1 MARKDESLLDL
12 LALCPWWVS
21 IAVSGIAFVTLK
33 FIFPSIN
40 FQSYVVK
47 AFVKVGSQ
55 FAPIIAL
62 LLLMPAPISI
72 LNVWKKRRRLDSQ
85 KDLDSIRALSWREFE
100 ELVGE
105 AYRRQ
110 GYSVSENVS
119 AGPDEG
125 VDLVLKKDSSL
136 VLVQCKQW
144 RSTKVGVNVVREI
157 YGVMMAKHA
166 TSAILITS
174 GLFTQEAKN
183 FAADKPIDL
192 VEGNQL
198 ARLIANVQR
207 GEAALK
213 KVSGSNVCPK
223 CGDEMV
229 LRTAQR
235 GPNPGQKFWGCSNFP
250 RCRFTKPME
259 M

>member
-1 MARKDESLLDL
+1 MSRKDESLLDS

-21 IAVSGIAFVTLK
+21 FALSLIVFLLLRFVLPAIEFEN
-33 FIFPSIN
+33 FIL
-40 FQSYVVK
+40 K
-47 AFVKVGSQ
+47 AFANGASKG
-55 FAPIIAL
+55 AL
-62 LLLMPAPISI
+62 FVALAFLVPAPISA
-72 LNVWKKRRRLDSQ
+72 LRSWKKRKRLDSQ
-85 KDLDSIRALSWREFE
+85 KDLDSIRTLGWREFE

-125 VDLVLKKDSSL
+125 VDLVLKKDSNL

-144 RSTKVGVNVVREI
+144 RSTKVGVNVVREM
-157 YGVMMAKHA
+157 YGVMTAKHA

-207 GEAALK
+207 GEATLK

-223 CGDEMV
+223 CGGEMV

-235 GPNPGQKFWGCSNFP
+235 GPSPGQKFWGCSNFP
-250 RCRFTKPME
+250 RCRYTKPIE
-259 M
+259 